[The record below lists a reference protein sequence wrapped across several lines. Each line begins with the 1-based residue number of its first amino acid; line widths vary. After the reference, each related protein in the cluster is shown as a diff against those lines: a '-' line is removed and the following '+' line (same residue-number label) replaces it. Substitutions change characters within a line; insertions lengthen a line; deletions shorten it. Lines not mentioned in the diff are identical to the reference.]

1 MRCGIWVMGVYP
13 ASLARLIEQF
23 SKFPGIGKKSAE
35 RLALFVLRGPKE
47 LAEGLAQSLLEVK
60 EKIRFCSV
68 CFNLTDKDPCP
79 ICSDQRRENG
89 VLCVVEGPGDQLA
102 IEKSGAFEGRYHTL
116 QGVLSPL
123 DGIGVEDLRIAE
135 LMSRLRN
142 ENIKEVILAINPTV
156 EGEAT
161 VSYLADLLK
170 EKDVIVTR
178 IALGIPLGGDLKY
191 IDSMTLKR
199 SLENRSSCAS

>member
-1 MRCGIWVMGVYP
+1 MGIYP
-13 ASLARLIEQF
+13 SSLGKLIEQF

-35 RLALFVLRGPKE
+35 RLALYILRTPKDF
-47 LAEGLAQSLLEVK
+47 AEELAQSLLEVK
-60 EKIRFCSV
+60 EKIQFCSV

-79 ICSDQRRENG
+79 ICSDQRRDNG

-102 IEKSGAFEGRYHTL
+102 IEKSGSYKGRYHIL

-123 DGIGVEDLRIAE
+123 DGVGIEDIRIAE
-135 LMSRLRN
+135 LMGRLRQ
-142 ENIKEVILAINPTV
+142 ENITEVILAINPSV

-161 VSYLADLLK
+161 ASYLANLLDGKDLT
-170 EKDVIVTR
+170 VTR

-191 IDSMTLKR
+191 IDNMTLKR
-199 SLENRSSCAS
+199 SIDNRSHYTP

>member
-1 MRCGIWVMGVYP
+1 MGIYP
-13 ASLARLIEQF
+13 PSLGRLIEQF

-35 RLALFVLRGPKE
+35 RLALYTLRSPKE
-47 LAEGLAQSLLEVK
+47 LAQGLAQSLLEVK
-60 EKIRFCSV
+60 EKIRFCSI
-68 CFNLTDKDPCP
+68 CFNLTDKEPCP
-79 ICSDQRRENG
+79 ICTDQTRANDG
-89 VLCVVEGPGDQLA
+89 LCVVEGPGDQLA
-102 IEKSGAFEGRYHTL
+102 VEKSGAFKGRYHVL

-142 ENIKEVILAINPTV
+142 ENIKEVILAINPSV

-161 VSYLADLLK
+161 VSYLADILK
-170 EKDVIVTR
+170 GKDVSVTR

-191 IDSMTLKR
+191 IDSMTLKT
-199 SLENRSSCAS
+199 SMDNRSSCAS

>member
-1 MRCGIWVMGVYP
+1 MEIYP
-13 ASLARLIEQF
+13 PSLGRLIEQF
-23 SKFPGIGKKSAE
+23 SKLPGIGRKSAE
-35 RLALFVLRGPKE
+35 RLALHVLKGPKG

-60 EKIRFCSV
+60 EKVKFCSV
-68 CFNLTDKDPCP
+68 CFGLTDRDPCP
-79 ICSDQRRENG
+79 ICTDQRRANG
-89 VLCVVEGPGDQLA
+89 SLCVVEGPGEQLA
-102 IEKSGAFEGRYHTL
+102 IEKSGAFYGRYHSL

-135 LMSRLRN
+135 LMTRLRN
-142 ENIKEVILAINPTV
+142 ENIKEVILAINPSV
-156 EGEAT
+156 EGESTA
-161 VSYLADLLK
+161 SYLTELLK
-170 EKDVIVTR
+170 GKDITVTR